1 MPPLIKRLALFLFI
15 LVALYSSITYLIANI
30 QAWNPVLITNDGV
43 YDWDARLADLRA
55 DLPADVKVVGYV
67 SDWDVLPDY
76 DYPNN
81 ETEYVLTQ
89 YTMAPVIV
97 ARDGRHEWVIVN
109 LAPRDFETWRATQ
122 PADITVTKYPLGLFL
137 VHKP

>member
-1 MPPLIKRLALFLFI
+1 MHPLIKKLALSLFI
-15 LVALYSSITYLIANI
+15 LIAVYSSVTYLIANI
-30 QAWNPVLITNDGV
+30 QAWNPILITNDGV
-43 YDWDARLADLRA
+43 YDWDTRLSSLRA
-55 DLPADVKVVGYV
+55 DLPADVKVVGYI

-97 ARDGRHEWVIVN
+97 ARDGDHEWVIVN
-109 LAPRDFETWRATQ
+109 LSPKDFETWRATQ
-122 PADITVTKYPLGLFL
+122 PSDIEVIQYRLGLFL
-137 VHKP
+137 VHRP

>member
-1 MPPLIKRLALFLFI
+1 MNPFFKRLTFFLFI
-15 LVALYSSITYLIANI
+15 LVCLYSSVSYLIDNV

-43 YDWDARLADLRA
+43 YDWDERLSALRA
-55 DLPADVKVVGYV
+55 DLPSDVKVVGYV
-67 SDWDVLPDY
+67 SDWDVLPEY

-97 ARDGRHEWVIVN
+97 ARNDEQEWLIVN
-109 LAPRDFETWRATQ
+109 LAPRDFKTWAATQ
-122 PADITVTKYPLGLFL
+122 PVDIEIIKYPLGLFL

>member
-1 MPPLIKRLALFLFI
+1 MNPFLKKLAITLLI
-15 LVALYSSITYLIANI
+15 LVSVYSSVMYLVERI
-30 QAWNPVLITNDGV
+30 QAWNPRLITNDGV

-55 DLPADVKVVGYV
+55 DLPPDVKVVGYV
-67 SDWDVLPDY
+67 SDWDVLPEY

-89 YTMAPVIV
+89 YSLAPVIV
-97 ARDGRHEWVIVN
+97 ARNDEHDWLVVN
-109 LAPRDFETWRATQ
+109 LKPKDFETWAAMQ
-122 PADITVTKYPLGLFL
+122 PADIEVTRYPLGLFL

>member
-1 MPPLIKRLALFLFI
+1 MNPLIKKLATYL
-15 LVALYSSITYLIANI
+15 LVIISIYSSIVYLIESI
-30 QAWNPVLITNDGV
+30 QAWNPRLITNDGV
-43 YDWDARLADLRA
+43 YDWDMRLADLRA
-55 DLPADVKVVGYV
+55 NLPPDVDVVGYV
-67 SDWDVLPDY
+67 SDWDVLPEY

-97 ARDGRHEWVIVN
+97 ARDSEREWLIVN
-109 LAPRDFETWRATQ
+109 LSPKDFETWAATQ
-122 PADITVTKYPLGLFL
+122 SADIKVTKYPLGLYL